1 MCLLP
6 GTVRE
11 NLDPSHSYYDSEIWH
26 AIKNSAAATLLVQQL
41 GGLGG
46 RVDRSGNNLSAGQRQ
61 LLCLARAL
69 LKNAKVVCI
78 DEGTSSLDDESDLCM
93 QQALRNAFKS
103 CTLIFI
109 AHRLRGLQAMD
120 RILVLEDGRICE
132 QGKPQELAAN
142 ESSIFRG
149 MLQAQDITL
158 DDFAKVD

>member
-1 MCLLP
+1 M
-6 GTVRE
+6 RE
-11 NLDPSHSYYDSEIWH
+11 NLDPSHRYYDSEIWH
-26 AIKNSAAATLLVQQL
+26 AIKSSAAATLLVQQL
-41 GGLGG
+41 GGLDGH
-46 RVDRSGNNLSAGQRQ
+46 VDRGGNNLSAGQRQ

-120 RILVLEDGRICE
+120 RILVLDDGRICE
-132 QGKPQELAAN
+132 QGKPHELAAN
-142 ESSIFRG
+142 RSSLFHS
-149 MLQAQDITL
+149 MLLAQDISL
-158 DDFAKVD
+158 QDFVKID